1 MPIVYE
7 RLLESYKL
15 LMHILKYFIISKS
28 IRKQFLLIGLLMTG
42 VVLSYTWYNGIW
54 VERTGETSVH
64 QIEKRI
70 KVADLAYKIRRAIIN
85 ADNALNLFL
94 LAPSN
99 KSHHEFDAELKR
111 ASVLLQDLLKADW
124 TRNSAIQP
132 KLQEL
137 TKIFKDVQTAATQ
150 IMKVRQDTNLMYPA
164 MRFTNGEMLA
174 NSRNFMTQADTAIT
188 FYSQKKSLKP
198 EQKQV
203 NNLLLE
209 VRDKW
214 LRMTNLYRLFIVNRI
229 GEFYDEATNK
239 QINDVELFF
248 VKTQALISQLQSYN
262 TQYELDLEVSDPIE
276 NMVELSEHWHQNLK
290 SVLQIYTEGRWRGDI
305 PLIHDKINP
314 LFNYIYDRLDL
325 LDAELKQA
333 SDTDIVGQTRVSK
346 SIINSLWGM
355 AMFVLIIGALSYVVL
370 ELNFIRPIANVARNL
385 KAEAKGQE
393 VTELPDVQ
401 AIEIRDLTDAF
412 RDLRQQVH
420 SRQLALEHIA
430 MHDAL
435 TSLPNRALLMDRL
448 NQSIS
453 NARRRTRTLAL
464 LMLDLD
470 RFKEINDT
478 LGHLTGDAL
487 LQQVGARLRN
497 VLRDSDTVARL
508 GGDEF
513 AVLLPNVSDTNALRI
528 AATIH
533 ERLEKV
539 YEVYEHSLYV
549 GVSIGVAVF
558 PQHGETSETLL
569 QHADVAMY
577 MAKRSN
583 SGIMLYDVERDKHS
597 VTHLSVLSDLRSAAD
612 NGEFILQY
620 QPKLTMRDSNI
631 EGAEALLRWKHPKQG
646 LIMPDS
652 FINVAEQTGLIKR
665 LSNWVLDTAIRDCQ
679 HLHEQGYK
687 INMSVNL
694 SVWDIQDPNIGLII
708 TQKLEK
714 WGLPAQYLTLEI
726 TERVMMAEPERARMA
741 LSELDNM
748 GVQVVIDDFG
758 TGFSSLVYLKQLP
771 VSMLKVDKSFVID
784 MMRDESDAAIVHSI
798 IELSHNLGL
807 QTVAEGVENDQA
819 WSWLSAWDCDYAQ
832 GYYISHPLSL
842 ADFEQ
847 YLGSYKIEKIMG

>member
-1 MPIVYE
+1 MW
-7 RLLESYKL
+7 LLNK
-15 LMHILKYFIISKS
+15 FINIKS
-28 IRKQFLLIGLLMTG
+28 VRKQYLLLGLLMTS
-42 VVLSYTWYNGIW
+42 VVLSYTWYSGIW

-70 KVADLAYKIRRAIIN
+70 LVADLAYKIRRATIN

-94 LAPSN
+94 LAPTTTSQQ
-99 KSHHEFDAELKR
+99 KFDGEIKR
-111 ASVLLQDLLKADW
+111 ASDLLTDLLRADW
-124 TRNSAIQP
+124 TRKSAILP
-132 KLQEL
+132 KLQAL
-137 TKIFKDVQTAATQ
+137 TAIFTNVQTAATQ

-164 MRFTNGEMLA
+164 MRFTNGVMLE
-174 NSRNFMTQADTAIT
+174 NSRNFVTQTDTAIT
-188 FYSQKKSLKP
+188 FYSRKKSLNKV
-198 EQKQV
+198 QKRV
-203 NNLLLE
+203 HNLLLD

-214 LRMTNLYRLFIVNRI
+214 LRMINLYRLFIANRI
-229 GEFYDEATNK
+229 GDFYDSATTK

-248 VKTQALISQLQSYN
+248 AKSKALIKQLQSYN
-262 TQYELDLEVSDPIE
+262 SKYELDLEVSDPID
-276 NMVELSEHWHQNLK
+276 NMAELSERWHQNLK
-290 SVLQIYTEGRWRGDI
+290 SVLSIYNEGRWRGDI
-305 PLIHDKINP
+305 PLINEKINP
-314 LFNYIYDRLDL
+314 LFNDIYDRLDL
-325 LDAELKQA
+325 LDIELKQA
-333 SDTDIVGQTRVSK
+333 SDTDIVDQTRVSK

-355 AMFVLIIGALSYVVL
+355 AMFVLIIGAVSYIVL
-370 ELNFIRPIANVARNL
+370 ELNFIRPIAKVARSL

-435 TSLPNRALLMDRL
+435 TSLPNRTLLMDRL

-453 NARRRTRTLAL
+453 NAQRRKRTLAL

-528 AATIH
+528 AAAIH

-549 GVSIGVAVF
+549 GVSIGVA
-558 PQHGETSETLL
+558 GESSESLL

-577 MAKRSN
+577 MAKRNN
-583 SGIMLYDVERDKHS
+583 SGIMLYDVERDLHS
-597 VTHLSVLSDLRSAAD
+597 VTHLSVLTDLRSAAD
-612 NGEFILQY
+612 NEEFILQY
-620 QPKLTMRDSNI
+620 QPKLTMRDSNV

-652 FINVAEQTGLIKR
+652 FINAAEQTGLIKR

-679 HLHEQGYK
+679 HLHQKGHK

-694 SVWDIQDPNIGLII
+694 SVWDIQDPNIGLTI

-714 WGLPAQYLTLEI
+714 WGLSARYLTLEI
-726 TERVMMAEPERARMA
+726 TERVMMAEPERARLV

-798 IELSHNLGL
+798 IELAHNLGL

-819 WSWLSAWDCDYAQ
+819 WSWLRTWDCDYAQ

-847 YLGSYKIEKIMG
+847 YLATYKIEKIMG

>member
-1 MPIVYE
+1 MSV
-7 RLLESYKL
+7 
-15 LMHILKYFIISKS
+15 
-28 IRKQFLLIGLLMTG
+28 
-42 VVLSYTWYNGIW
+42 VVLSYTWYSGIW
-54 VERTGETSVH
+54 VGRTGESSVH

-70 KVADLAYKIRRAIIN
+70 KVADLAYKIRRSVIN

-94 LAPSN
+94 LSPSEKEQKKFN
-99 KSHHEFDAELKR
+99 VEIKRAKELLTDLMQSEWTRHSTISAKLAEL
-111 ASVLLQDLLKADW
+111 
-124 TRNSAIQP
+124 T
-132 KLQEL
+132 
-137 TKIFKDVQTAATQ
+137 TTFKSIDAAATQ
-150 IMKVRQDTNLMYPA
+150 IMKVRIDANLMYPA
-164 MRFTNGEMLA
+164 MRLA
-174 NSRNFMTQADTAIT
+174 NGDMLFANREFISQIDTAIA
-188 FYSQKKSLKP
+188 FYRKKHPLNARQDKIN
-198 EQKQV
+198 K
-203 NNLLLE
+203 LLIDT
-209 VRDKW
+209 RDQW
-214 LRMTNLYRLFIVNRI
+214 HRMINTYRLFIINRT
-229 GEFYDEATNK
+229 GDLYEHATQG
-239 QINDVELFF
+239 QIDD
-248 VKTQALISQLQSYN
+248 VKTFYAKIEVLIKQLAYDN
-262 TQYELDLEVSDPIE
+262 RKHKLDLEVATAIDDLQTMSPKWYAGFQK
-276 NMVELSEHWHQNLK
+276 V
-290 SVLQIYTEGRWRGDI
+290 VLIYTQGRWRGDI
-305 PLIHDKINP
+305 PLINDEIDP
-314 LFNYIYDRLDL
+314 LFGAIYDKLDL
-325 LDAELKQA
+325 LDSELKQA
-333 SDTDIVGQTRVSK
+333 SDADVVGQTQVSR

-355 AMFVLIIGALSYVVL
+355 AMFVLMIGVVSYIIL
-370 ELNFIRPIANVARNL
+370 ELNFIRPIAKVARSL
-385 KAEAKGQE
+385 KAEARGQE

-401 AIEIRDLTDAF
+401 AIEIRDLTEAF

-448 NQSIS
+448 NQSIN
-453 NARRRTRTLAL
+453 NAQRRTRSLAL

-528 AATIH
+528 AAAVH

-558 PQHGETSETLL
+558 PQHGETSESLL

-577 MAKRSN
+577 MAKRNN
-583 SGIMLYDVERDKHS
+583 SGITLYDVERDMHD
-597 VTHLSVLSDLRSAAD
+597 VMHLSVLTDLRSAAE
-612 NGEFILQY
+612 NEEFILQY
-620 QPKLTMRDSNI
+620 QPKVGMRDNTI
-631 EGAEALLRWKHPKQG
+631 AGAEALLRWKHPKQG

-665 LSNWVLDTAIRDCQ
+665 LSNWVLDTAIRDC
-679 HLHEQGYK
+679 HYLHQKGHP
-687 INMSVNL
+687 INMSVNM
-694 SVWDIQDPNIGLII
+694 SVWDIQDPNIGLNI

-714 WGLPAQYLTLEI
+714 WGLSARYLTLEI
-726 TERVMMAEPERARMA
+726 TERVMMAEPERARMV

-798 IELSHNLGL
+798 IELAHNLGL
-807 QTVAEGVENDQA
+807 QTVAEGVENDQV
-819 WSWLSAWDCDYAQ
+819 WSWLRTWDCDYAQ

-847 YLGSYKIEKIMG
+847 YLATYQIEKIIG

>member
-1 MPIVYE
+1 MRSLI
-7 RLLESYKL
+7 S
-15 LMHILKYFIISKS
+15 FITQKS
-28 IRKQFLLIGLLMTG
+28 VRKQYLLFAVFMAI
-42 VVLSYTWYNGIW
+42 VVLTYTWYSGIW
-54 VERTGETSVH
+54 VARTGKASVD

-70 KVADLAYKIRRAIIN
+70 KVAELTHRIRRAVIN

-94 LAPSN
+94 LAPTE
-99 KSHHEFDAELKR
+99 KSRNQFDEELKR
-111 ASVLLQDLLKADW
+111 AHGLLTELTQADW
-124 TRNSAIQP
+124 ARYSAILP

-137 TKIFKDVQTAATQ
+137 TTVLTSIDTAAAQ
-150 IMKVRQDTNLMYPA
+150 IMKVRQDSNLMYPA
-164 MRFTNGEMLA
+164 MRLANGEMLTV
-174 NSRNFMTQADTAIT
+174 NREFISQTDTAIE
-188 FYSQKKSLKP
+188 FYSKKKSLNAY
-198 EQKQV
+198 QRQV
-203 NNLLLE
+203 YNLLISL
-209 VRDKW
+209 RDKW
-214 LRMTNLYRLFIVNRI
+214 HRMINSYRLFIINRT
-229 GEFYDEATNK
+229 GSLFENATQT
-239 QINDVELFF
+239 QISDVEFF
-248 VKTQALISQLQSYN
+248 YAEIVDALKKLVSYN
-262 TQYELDLEVSDPIE
+262 TKYSLDLEVSTAIE
-276 NMVELSEHWHQNLK
+276 SMQELSPHWHTGFRQV
-290 SVLQIYTEGRWRGDI
+290 VLIYTQGRWRGDI
-305 PLIHDKINP
+305 PLVNDLINP
-314 LFNYIYDRLDL
+314 LFSQGFDKLDQVEN
-325 LDAELKQA
+325 ELKLA
-333 SDTDIVGQTRVSK
+333 SDLDVVRQTEVSR

-355 AMFVLIIGALSYVVL
+355 ALFVLIIGALSYIIL
-370 ELNFIRPIANVARNL
+370 ELNIIRPIAKVARNL
-385 KAEAKGQE
+385 KAEAKGLE

-420 SRQLALEHIA
+420 SRQMALEHVA

-435 TSLPNRALLMDRL
+435 TSLPNRTLLMDRL
-448 NQSIS
+448 NQSIK
-453 NARRRTRTLAL
+453 NAQRRKRSLAL

-478 LGHLTGDAL
+478 LGHQTGDAL

-513 AVLLPNVSDTNALRI
+513 AVLLPNVSDTNAMRI
-528 AATIH
+528 AAAIH

-549 GVSIGVAVF
+549 GVSIGLAVF
-558 PQHGETSETLL
+558 PQHGETSESLL

-577 MAKRSN
+577 TAKRGN
-583 SGIMLYDVERDKHS
+583 RGIMLYDVERDEHS
-597 VTHLSVLSDLRSAAD
+597 VSHLSVLSDLRSAAEND
-612 NGEFILQY
+612 EFILQY
-620 QPKLTMRDSNI
+620 QPKLTMRDSVI
-631 EGAEALLRWKHPKQG
+631 EGAEALLRWKHPKHG
-646 LIMPDS
+646 LIMPDD

-679 HLHEQGYK
+679 HLHQNGHK

-694 SVWDIQDPNIGLII
+694 SVWDIQDPNIGLNI

-714 WGLPAQYLTLEI
+714 WGLPAHYLTLEI
-726 TERVMMAEPERARMA
+726 TERVMMAEPERARLA

-784 MMRDESDAAIVHSI
+784 MMKDESDAAIVHSI
-798 IELSHNLGL
+798 IELAHNLGL
-807 QTVAEGVENDQA
+807 QTVAEGVENDQT
-819 WSWLSAWDCDYAQ
+819 WSWLRTWDCDYAQ

-847 YLGSYKIEKIMG
+847 YLTTYKVEKIIG

>member
-1 MPIVYE
+1 MRSLI
-7 RLLESYKL
+7 S
-15 LMHILKYFIISKS
+15 FITQKS
-28 IRKQFLLIGLLMTG
+28 VRKQYLLFAVFMAI
-42 VVLSYTWYNGIW
+42 VVLTYTWYSGIW
-54 VERTGETSVH
+54 VARTGKASVD

-70 KVADLAYKIRRAIIN
+70 KVAELTHRIRRAVIN

-94 LAPSN
+94 LAPTETSRN
-99 KSHHEFDAELKR
+99 QFDEELKR
-111 ASVLLQDLLKADW
+111 AQGLLTELTQADW
-124 TRNSAIQP
+124 ARYSAILP

-137 TKIFKDVQTAATQ
+137 TTVLTSIDTAAAQ
-150 IMKVRQDTNLMYPA
+150 IMKVRQDSNLMYPA
-164 MRFTNGEMLA
+164 MRLANGEMLTV
-174 NSRNFMTQADTAIT
+174 NREFISQTDTAIE
-188 FYSQKKSLKP
+188 FYSKKKSLNAY
-198 EQKQV
+198 QRQV
-203 NNLLLE
+203 YNLLISL
-209 VRDKW
+209 RDKW
-214 LRMTNLYRLFIVNRI
+214 HRMINSYRLFIINRT
-229 GEFYDEATNK
+229 GSLFENATQT
-239 QINDVELFF
+239 QISDVEFF
-248 VKTQALISQLQSYN
+248 YAEIVDALKKLVSYN
-262 TQYELDLEVSDPIE
+262 TKYSLDLEVSTAIE
-276 NMVELSEHWHQNLK
+276 SMQELSPHWHTGFRQV
-290 SVLQIYTEGRWRGDI
+290 VLIYTQGRWRGDI
-305 PLIHDKINP
+305 PLVNDLINP
-314 LFNYIYDRLDL
+314 LFSQGFDKLDQVEN
-325 LDAELKQA
+325 ELKLA
-333 SDTDIVGQTRVSK
+333 SDLDVVRQTEVSR

-355 AMFVLIIGALSYVVL
+355 ALFVLIIGALSYIIL
-370 ELNFIRPIANVARNL
+370 ELNIIRPIAKVARNL
-385 KAEAKGQE
+385 KAEAKGLE

-420 SRQLALEHIA
+420 SRQMALEHVA

-435 TSLPNRALLMDRL
+435 TSLPNRTLLMDRL
-448 NQSIS
+448 NQSIK
-453 NARRRTRTLAL
+453 NAQRRKRSLAL

-478 LGHLTGDAL
+478 LGHQTGDAL

-513 AVLLPNVSDTNALRI
+513 AVLLPNVSDTNAMRI
-528 AATIH
+528 AAAIH

-549 GVSIGVAVF
+549 GVSIGLAVF
-558 PQHGETSETLL
+558 PQHGETSESLL

-577 MAKRSN
+577 TAKRGN
-583 SGIMLYDVERDKHS
+583 RGIMLYDVERDEHS
-597 VTHLSVLSDLRSAAD
+597 VSHLSVLSDLRSAAEND
-612 NGEFILQY
+612 EFILQY
-620 QPKLTMRDSNI
+620 QPKLTMRDSVI
-631 EGAEALLRWKHPKQG
+631 EGAEALLRWKHPKHG
-646 LIMPDS
+646 LIMPDD

-679 HLHEQGYK
+679 HLHQNGHK

-694 SVWDIQDPNIGLII
+694 SVWDIQDPNIGLNI

-714 WGLPAQYLTLEI
+714 WGLPAHYLTLEI
-726 TERVMMAEPERARMA
+726 TERVMMAEPERARLA

-784 MMRDESDAAIVHSI
+784 MMKDESDAAIVHSI
-798 IELSHNLGL
+798 IELAHNLGL
-807 QTVAEGVENDQA
+807 QTVAEGVENDQT
-819 WSWLSAWDCDYAQ
+819 WSWLRTWDCDYAQ

-847 YLGSYKIEKIMG
+847 YLTTYKVEKIIG

>member
-1 MPIVYE
+1 MRSLI
-7 RLLESYKL
+7 S
-15 LMHILKYFIISKS
+15 FITQKS
-28 IRKQFLLIGLLMTG
+28 VRKQYLLFAVFMAI
-42 VVLSYTWYNGIW
+42 VVLTYTWYSGIW
-54 VERTGETSVH
+54 VARTGKASVD

-70 KVADLAYKIRRAIIN
+70 KVAELTHRIRRAVIN

-94 LAPSN
+94 LAPTE
-99 KSHHEFDAELKR
+99 KSRNQFDEELKR
-111 ASVLLQDLLKADW
+111 AHGLLTELTQADW
-124 TRNSAIQP
+124 ARYSAILP

-137 TKIFKDVQTAATQ
+137 TTVLTSIDTAAAQ
-150 IMKVRQDTNLMYPA
+150 IMKVRQDSNLMYPA
-164 MRFTNGEMLA
+164 MRLANGEMLTV
-174 NSRNFMTQADTAIT
+174 NREFISQTDTAIE
-188 FYSQKKSLKP
+188 FYSKKKSLNAY
-198 EQKQV
+198 QRQV
-203 NNLLLE
+203 YNLLISL
-209 VRDKW
+209 RDKW
-214 LRMTNLYRLFIVNRI
+214 HRMINSYRLFIINRT
-229 GEFYDEATNK
+229 GSLFENATQT
-239 QINDVELFF
+239 QISDVEFF
-248 VKTQALISQLQSYN
+248 YAEIVDALKKLVSYN
-262 TQYELDLEVSDPIE
+262 TKYSLDLEVSTAIE
-276 NMVELSEHWHQNLK
+276 SMRELSPHWHTGFRQV
-290 SVLQIYTEGRWRGDI
+290 VLIYTQGRWRGDI
-305 PLIHDKINP
+305 PLVNDLINP
-314 LFNYIYDRLDL
+314 LFSQGFDKLDQVEN
-325 LDAELKQA
+325 ELKLA
-333 SDTDIVGQTRVSK
+333 SDLDVVRQTEVSR

-355 AMFVLIIGALSYVVL
+355 ALFVLIIGALSYIIL
-370 ELNFIRPIANVARNL
+370 ELNIIRPIAKVARNL
-385 KAEAKGQE
+385 KAEAKGLE

-420 SRQLALEHIA
+420 SRQMALEHVA

-435 TSLPNRALLMDRL
+435 TSLPNRTLLMDRL
-448 NQSIS
+448 NQSIK
-453 NARRRTRTLAL
+453 NAQRRKRSLAL

-478 LGHLTGDAL
+478 LGHQTGDAL

-513 AVLLPNVSDTNALRI
+513 AVLLPNVSDTNAMRI
-528 AATIH
+528 AAAIH

-549 GVSIGVAVF
+549 GVSIGLAVF
-558 PQHGETSETLL
+558 PQHGETSESLL

-577 MAKRSN
+577 TAKRGN
-583 SGIMLYDVERDKHS
+583 RGIMLYDVERDEHS
-597 VTHLSVLSDLRSAAD
+597 VSHLSVLSDLRSAAEND
-612 NGEFILQY
+612 EFILQY
-620 QPKLTMRDSNI
+620 QPKLTMRDSVI
-631 EGAEALLRWKHPKQG
+631 EGAEALLRWKHPKHG
-646 LIMPDS
+646 LIMPDD

-679 HLHEQGYK
+679 HLHQNGHK

-694 SVWDIQDPNIGLII
+694 SVWDIQDPNIGLNI

-714 WGLPAQYLTLEI
+714 WGLPAHYLTLEI
-726 TERVMMAEPERARMA
+726 TERVMMAEPERARLA

-784 MMRDESDAAIVHSI
+784 MMKDESDAAIVHSI
-798 IELSHNLGL
+798 IELAHNLGL
-807 QTVAEGVENDQA
+807 QTVAEGVENDQT
-819 WSWLSAWDCDYAQ
+819 WSWLRTWDCDYAQ

-847 YLGSYKIEKIMG
+847 YLTTYKVEKIIG

>member
-1 MPIVYE
+1 M
-7 RLLESYKL
+7 
-15 LMHILKYFIISKS
+15 
-28 IRKQFLLIGLLMTG
+28 LIGLVMST
-42 VVLSYTWYNGIW
+42 VVLSYTWYSGIW
-54 VERTGETSVH
+54 VRQTGETSVH

-70 KVADLAYKIRRAIIN
+70 TVADLAHQIRRAVIN

-94 LAPSN
+94 LAPSQKTQDQFNDETQRAN
-99 KSHHEFDAELKR
+99 KLLAEL
-111 ASVLLQDLLKADW
+111 LKTDW
-124 TRNSAIQP
+124 TQQSSILP

-137 TKIFKDVQTAATQ
+137 TAILKSVESSSVQ
-150 IMKVRQDTNLMYPA
+150 IMKVRMDANLMYPA
-164 MRFTNGEMLA
+164 MRLANGEMLDI
-174 NSRNFMTQADTAIT
+174 NRNFITQVDNAINV
-188 FYSQKKSLKP
+188 YSNNNHLKP
-198 EQKQV
+198 HQKQV
-203 NNLLLE
+203 QNALIT
-209 VRDKW
+209 VRDQW
-214 LRMTNLYRLFIVNRI
+214 HRMINSYRLFMINRTGSLFENASQAQIHDVETFYTRI
-229 GEFYDEATNK
+229 GELITQLLDYNK
-239 QINDVELFF
+239 
-248 VKTQALISQLQSYN
+248 KYS
-262 TQYELDLEVSDPIE
+262 LDLEASTAIDGMEKLAPR
-276 NMVELSEHWHQNLK
+276 WHEGFKQV
-290 SVLQIYTEGRWRGDI
+290 VLIYTQGRWRGDI
-305 PLIHDKINP
+305 PLINDVINP
-314 LFNYIYDRLDL
+314 LFNEIYDRLDL

-333 SDTDIVGQTRVSK
+333 SDIDIVNQAQVSH
-346 SIINSLWGM
+346 SIVNSLWGM
-355 AMFVLIIGALSYVVL
+355 AMFVLVIGAIGYIVL
-370 ELNFIRPIANVARNL
+370 ELNFIRPIAKVASSL
-385 KAEAKGQE
+385 KAEAKGLE
-393 VTELPDVQ
+393 VTDLPDVQ

-435 TSLPNRALLMDRL
+435 TSLPNRTLLMDRL

-453 NARRRTRTLAL
+453 NAQRRKRSLAL

-528 AATIH
+528 AAAIH

-558 PQHGETSETLL
+558 PHHGETSESLL

-583 SGIMLYDVERDKHS
+583 SGIMLYDVERDEHS
-597 VTHLSVLSDLRSAAD
+597 VTHLSVLSDLRSAAEND
-612 NGEFILQY
+612 EFILQY
-620 QPKLTMRDSNI
+620 QPKLAMRESTVD
-631 EGAEALLRWKHPKQG
+631 GAEALLRWKHPKHG

-679 HLHEQGYK
+679 HLHQKGHK
-687 INMSVNL
+687 INISVNL
-694 SVWDIQDPNIGLII
+694 SVWDIQDPNIGLNI

-714 WGLPAQYLTLEI
+714 WGLPAKYLTLEI
-726 TERVMMAEPERARMA
+726 TERVMMAEPERARLV

-798 IELSHNLGL
+798 IELAHNLGL

-819 WSWLSAWDCDYAQ
+819 WSWLRTWDCDYAQ
-832 GYYISHPLSL
+832 GYYISHPLAL
-842 ADFEQ
+842 ADFEL
-847 YLGSYKIEKIMG
+847 YLNAHKIDKIIG

>member
-1 MPIVYE
+1 MWP
-7 RLLESYKL
+7 
-15 LMHILKYFIISKS
+15 LKKFIITDSV
-28 IRKQFLLIGLLMTG
+28 RKQYLLIGLLMTG
-42 VVLSYTWYNGIW
+42 VVLSYTWYSGIW
-54 VERTGETSVH
+54 VGRTGEASVH

-70 KVADLAYKIRRAIIN
+70 QVADLAFKIRRSIIN

-94 LAPSN
+94 LAPGDA
-99 KSHHEFDAELKR
+99 SHHKFNQEISH
-111 ASVLLQDLLKADW
+111 ASDLLHGLLNADW
-124 TRNSAIQP
+124 TRTSAILP
-132 KLQEL
+132 RLQEL
-137 TKIFKDVQTAATQ
+137 TSIFKNVDTAATQ
-150 IMKVRQDTNLMYPA
+150 IMKIRQDTNLMYPA
-164 MRFTNGEMLA
+164 MRYTNGEMLE
-174 NSRNFMTQADTAIT
+174 NSRNFITQTDTAIT
-188 FYSQKKSLKP
+188 FYAHKKSLKP
-198 EQKQV
+198 VQRQV
-203 NNLLLE
+203 NKLLLD

-214 LRMTNLYRLFIVNRI
+214 LRMINLYRLFIANRI
-229 GEFYDEATNK
+229 GDFYDDATSK

-248 VKTQALISQLQSYN
+248 EKVKVLLKQLQKFN
-262 TQYELDLEVSDPIE
+262 TKHNLDLEVSDPIE
-276 NMVELSEHWHQNLK
+276 NMLALSDNWHQNLK
-290 SVLQIYTEGRWRGDI
+290 SVLSIYSEGRWRGDI
-305 PLIHDKINP
+305 PLINNRINP
-314 LFNYIYDRLDL
+314 LFNDIYDRLDL

-333 SDTDIVGQTRVSK
+333 SDTDIVDQTRVSK

-355 AMFVLIIGALSYVVL
+355 AMFVLIIGVISYIVL
-370 ELNFIRPIANVARNL
+370 ELNFIRPIAKVARSL

-393 VTELPDVQ
+393 MTELPDVQ

-453 NARRRTRTLAL
+453 NAQRRKRTLAL

-528 AATIH
+528 AAAIH

-558 PQHGETSETLL
+558 PQHGESSESLL

-577 MAKRSN
+577 MAKRNN
-583 SGIMLYDVERDKHS
+583 SGIMLYDVERDEHS

-612 NGEFILQY
+612 NEEFILQY

-631 EGAEALLRWKHPKQG
+631 EGVEALLRWKHPKQG

-679 HLHEQGYK
+679 HLHQKGYK

-694 SVWDIQDPNIGLII
+694 SVWDIQDPNIGLTI

-714 WGLPAQYLTLEI
+714 WNLPARYLTLEI
-726 TERVMMAEPERARMA
+726 TERVMMAEPERARMV

-798 IELSHNLGL
+798 IELAHNLGL

-819 WSWLSAWDCDYAQ
+819 WSWLRSWDCDYAQ

-847 YLGSYKIEKIMG
+847 YLTTYKIEKIMS